1 MAVFGAVRSLKWH
14 YAVSEVQTMK
24 VARRLIELL
33 ASLRL
38 AVVTMGLLAMVCV
51 AATIHESRFGTPSAQ
66 HFFYGTA
73 WFAAVLGLL
82 AANVLLSMV
91 RRWPWKAEHAG
102 FVLAH
107 VGILALLA
115 GSVIT
120 SRFGLDGSM
129 TLVENGEAAA
139 QVRLPQRSLH
149 VVLDDGA
156 RLAIPV
162 SHADQWWG
170 EERHALPGGLDL
182 VITRHQP
189 HVASHEHLKAATDG
203 GVPAIKYHF
212 EGEFGR
218 EEGWLLAGDPD
229 HGEAGFGP
237 VVLSLAAA
245 DGSRSARELLAV
257 PSGRPQARFVADT
270 DGVLRYALASR
281 KAATVRGLAA
291 VGQPIRTPWM
301 DLALVVDE
309 FLPKAGIGRHL
320 LPQAPPDDASA
331 RVPAMEVKVER
342 GGRPGSA
349 EWIAWG
355 NERRLEAP
363 GGSGAT
369 VRFDDAASPLPF
381 RVALLDFE
389 SKKYPGTSMAATYQS
404 LLRVDDPERGRS
416 EHVVAMNRPL
426 HYRGYTF
433 FQSSYAEG
441 ERMTSVLSV
450 SRAPGLP
457 LVYLGTTLLTV
468 GIAWMFYGKP
478 WLARRRGARALAAL
492 RSRGDLVPS
501 AAGAR

>member
-1 MAVFGAVRSLKWH
+1 MR
-14 YAVSEVQTMK
+14 

-66 HFFYGTA
+66 HFFYGTG

-115 GSVIT
+115 GSVI
-120 SRFGLDGSM
+120 SGRFGLDGSM
-129 TLVENGEAAA
+129 TLVEGGEAAA
-139 QVRLPQRSLH
+139 QVRLPQRSLN
-149 VVLDDGA
+149 VVLDDGEA
-156 RLAIPV
+156 QAAIPIP
-162 SHADQWWG
+162 HTDQWWG
-170 EERHALPGGLDL
+170 EERHALPGGLAL

-189 HVASHEHLKAATDG
+189 HVASHEHLEAAAEG

-212 EGEFGR
+212 QGEFGR

-229 HGEAGFGP
+229 HGQAGFGP
-237 VVLSLAAA
+237 VVLSLEAAGA
-245 DGSRSARELLAV
+245 GRHARELLAV

-270 DGVLRYALASR
+270 DGVLHYALASR
-281 KAATVRGLAA
+281 RAATIRGVAA
-291 VGQPIRTPWM
+291 VGRPIRTPWM

-309 FLPKAGIGRHL
+309 FLPEARVDRHL

-331 RVPAMEVKVER
+331 RVPAVEARVER
-342 GGRPGSA
+342 DGQPGVA
-349 EWIAWG
+349 EWIAWDDA
-355 NERRLEAP
+355 RRLEAP
-363 GGSGAT
+363 GGAGAT
-369 VRFDDAASPLPF
+369 VRFDDAALPLPF

-404 LLRVDDPERGRS
+404 LLRVDDPERGSS

-441 ERMTSVLSV
+441 ERMTSVLAV

-457 LVYLGTTLLTV
+457 LVYFGTTLLTV

-478 WLARRRGARALAAL
+478 FLARRRGTRALAAL
-492 RSRGDLVPS
+492 RSEGALAPS
-501 AAGAR
+501 APTARQWRMS